1 MTVDYED
8 VIEEEEEI
16 ILEILNPAHQAYF
29 DRLNG
34 WWGIGKEEFLKRVG
48 DKTEP
53 DIEKAIEFTKERI
66 KAGKAVNPA
75 GIFLDAL
82 SKGYKT
88 PQQIK
93 VEKKLEKER
102 LEREKQQKIQPL
114 LAEYEDLT
122 SAFSTAINNS
132 IRDITSENPA
142 ITEGAIERVKA
153 MHFKMGNK
161 KIISQ
166 TIEDFRRDPFLRE
179 MVKSEIM
186 RSFPEKFSLI
196 NQQFSGQMQHIAA
209 KIKAIDPNHP
219 NI

>member
-1 MTVDYED
+1 M
-8 VIEEEEEI
+8 
-16 ILEILNPAHQAYF
+16 
-29 DRLNG
+29 
-34 WWGIGKEEFLKRVG
+34 
-48 DKTEP
+48 
-53 DIEKAIEFTKERI
+53 
-66 KAGKAVNPA
+66 
-75 GIFLDAL
+75 

-196 NQQFSGQMQHIAA
+196 NQQFRGQMQHIAA